1 MPLNQPNLCSAPR
14 VLEVT
19 RIIMRG
25 VVPIN
30 SQLLVLISAPASDE
44 RSGAS
49 RRPNHRVPGVLV
61 PAPPLTRVMSP
72 ATLSISGGAVHVS
85 RHLHTLS
92 ALLFIYPC
100 SFRTISFIAFW
111 GYCEGIAQTKRKCL
125 VQCFKRILFVETTK
139 YRFYNVYKQ
148 NDHVHQLTLAEQL
161 LHPGIVLVVLPR
173 VAAPAP
179 HGPHSLR
186 WVRLVSRHLAH
197 LAR

>member
-72 ATLSISGGAVHVS
+72 ATLSISGGGGA
-85 RHLHTLS
+85 
-92 ALLFIYPC
+92 C
-100 SFRTISFIAFW
+100 
-111 GYCEGIAQTKRKCL
+111 
-125 VQCFKRILFVETTK
+125 TT
-139 YRFYNVYKQ
+139 
-148 NDHVHQLTLAEQL
+148 
-161 LHPGIVLVVLPR
+161 
-173 VAAPAP
+173 
-179 HGPHSLR
+179 
-186 WVRLVSRHLAH
+186 
-197 LAR
+197 

>member
-1 MPLNQPNLCSAPR
+1 MPLNQSNLSSAPR

-72 ATLSISGGAVHVS
+72 ATLSISGGAVHVP

-100 SFRTISFIAFW
+100 SFQTISFII
-111 GYCEGIAQTKRKCL
+111 C
-125 VQCFKRILFVETTK
+125 ILGVF
-139 YRFYNVYKQ
+139 
-148 NDHVHQLTLAEQL
+148 
-161 LHPGIVLVVLPR
+161 LHFEDPLPL
-173 VAAPAP
+173 
-179 HGPHSLR
+179 GSL
-186 WVRLVSRHLAH
+186 
-197 LAR
+197 

>member
-49 RRPNHRVPGVLV
+49 RRPNYRVPGVLV

-72 ATLSISGGAVHVS
+72 ATLSISGGAVHIS

-92 ALLFIYPC
+92 GILSTFIHIP
-100 SFRTISFIAFW
+100 
-111 GYCEGIAQTKRKCL
+111 L
-125 VQCFKRILFVETTK
+125 
-139 YRFYNVYKQ
+139 
-148 NDHVHQLTLAEQL
+148 QLSNNQF
-161 LHPGIVLVVLPR
+161 
-173 VAAPAP
+173 
-179 HGPHSLR
+179 
-186 WVRLVSRHLAH
+186 
-197 LAR
+197 

>member
-49 RRPNHRVPGVLV
+49 RRPNYRVPGVLV

-72 ATLSISGGAVHVS
+72 ATLSISGGAVHIS

-92 ALLFIYPC
+92 GQGSFIYHIPLQL
-100 SFRTISFIAFW
+100 SNNQF
-111 GYCEGIAQTKRKCL
+111 YC
-125 VQCFKRILFVETTK
+125 ILEVF
-139 YRFYNVYKQ
+139 
-148 NDHVHQLTLAEQL
+148 
-161 LHPGIVLVVLPR
+161 LHFEDPLPL
-173 VAAPAP
+173 
-179 HGPHSLR
+179 GSL
-186 WVRLVSRHLAH
+186 
-197 LAR
+197 